1 MKHTSNTTK
10 ATLQPYSPDELREI
24 AENVREYQIASRKD
38 YAYTN
43 ERGQCVVVSPMTD
56 MNDRHR
62 LWLIQKDLYERGA
75 HQPQAEASFTLK
87 TIGTT
92 FCS

>member
-1 MKHTSNTTK
+1 MKHTSSTTK

-24 AENVREYQIASRKD
+24 AENVRRYQIASVRD

-43 ERGQCVVVSPMTD
+43 EQGQCIVNRPTLGRTA
-56 MNDRHR
+56 RHR
-62 LWLIQKDLYERGA
+62 LWLMQKDLYERGA